1 MFIQF
6 HPSRAPRPLLAGLT
20 LCALW
25 AGGDALL
32 LAQDATPQVQRLA
45 EFSLAPTTESLSG
58 YLASLVPTAERRAQL
73 QQLVSQ
79 LGDEEY
85 ARREQASLLLTR
97 QVAGVGELLSQA
109 IAGDDYEIRWR
120 AKRVLDQ
127 TDRESRALLSAVLE
141 VVHQRKLPG
150 LCGQVLAALPLC
162 KDDALRANL
171 RRALVATATPAD
183 GATLREQLSATD
195 PQARIA
201 AIMTL
206 AHLSREAADADALR
220 LLSDSDEL
228 VQAAASRAL
237 ADHGRREAL
246 APLVRLLASEQIPVR
261 VEASRTLRAATGK
274 HFGYTVYDAPEKRA
288 AAVAQWKAWLDGEGA
303 TAAIAFPLRDAPVD
317 LGRLLVCDHSQN
329 LLIEFDTTGKKL
341 WQRQVGPQPWAC
353 VGLPNGHRLVGS
365 FNERTV
371 VEYDDGGEE
380 IWRVGDLP
388 GGPTSI
394 QRLDNGNTLIAC
406 TEGSQVVE
414 IDSVKKTVWRASLE
428 GRPVDARRLDD
439 GHTLVTLQHGQK
451 VVELDASGKQVW
463 EIAGVGMA
471 FSAERLESGTTLV
484 CAIGIN
490 QVREYDKSGNVIWA
504 QGKFANPYTAQR
516 LPSGN
521 TVVVDTTGVTE
532 IDPQG
537 TTVFRL
543 EMPNLSRMWRY

>member
-1 MFIQF
+1 M
-6 HPSRAPRPLLAGLT
+6 SPRSHSWRNSHPLLAGLT

-25 AGGDALL
+25 AVSDASAF
-32 LAQDATPQVQRLA
+32 AQDNTPQVQRLA

-58 YLASLVPTAERRAQL
+58 YLSSLVPTAEQKQQL
-73 QQLVSQ
+73 QQLVTQ

-97 QVAGVGELLSQA
+97 QVAGVGEVLSLA

-141 VVHQRKLPG
+141 VVQQRKLPG
-150 LCGQVLAALPLC
+150 LCGQILAALPLC
-162 KDDALRANL
+162 KDDALRGSL
-171 RRALVATATPAD
+171 RRALVATVTPAD
-183 GATLREQLSATD
+183 GAILREHLSATD
-195 PQARIA
+195 PHARIA
-201 AIMTL
+201 AITTL
-206 AHLSREAADADALR
+206 AHLSGAAADGEVLR

-228 VQAAASRAL
+228 VQAAAARAL

-246 APLVRLLASEQIPVR
+246 APLVKLLASEQIPVR

-274 HFGYTVYDAPEKRA
+274 HFGYTVYDAAEKRT
-288 AAVAQWKAWLDGEGA
+288 AAVAQWKQWLDGEGA
-303 TAAIAFPLRDAPVD
+303 AAAMVFPLRDSPVD
-317 LGRLLVCDHSQN
+317 LGRLLVCDHNQN

-353 VGLPNGHRLVGS
+353 IGLPNGHRLVGS

-406 TEGSQVVE
+406 TEGAQIVE
-414 IDSVKKTVWRASLE
+414 IDPAKKTVWRASLD

-451 VVELDASGKQVW
+451 VVELDAAGKPVW

-471 FSAERLESGTTLV
+471 FSAERLQSGTTLV
-484 CAIGIN
+484 CAIGVN
-490 QVREYDKSGNVIWA
+490 QVREYDKSGNVVWA

-516 LPSGN
+516 LASGN